1 MQKIDLTDMSFIQT
15 IIGEIIGS
23 ERLDRQKAH
32 LDAYKV
38 FQGEVKTP
46 VYNKLKQMRPKS
58 YSSYTISDIS
68 LSSMVYKKIA
78 KAYQECPIRTI
89 EGSADA
95 TDNYNEI
102 LEKAQGDRYFREFD
116 EVFNLQRE
124 ALFWAYPRDGQFHFN
139 VLAPYQYTVIRDKDT
154 GEVQIVV
161 LHYPSNRLV
170 GSDSTGD
177 GKSDIIAE
185 SQDDG
190 SADVDTYVFWS
201 NDQHVVIEIKKE
213 KVVTR
218 DGQHI
223 KRNINFVP
231 IEGNPNNVNPIGR
244 LPFSYLSKDL
254 SPDNPYFNPITEQT
268 ITFNLLMSELLTSAN
283 LQGTGTF
290 ILKYPSK
297 MQGSI
302 DNISYGLTTAI
313 ELPQDENPTSP
324 RTEAE
329 FINPNP
335 DLAGQK
341 ESYMSY
347 LRKVLSQHGIT
358 TSQGIDQSSENF
370 SSGIE
375 RMIAS
380 ADLQDIRNSNN
391 LLFSMLEKDVFE
403 IVKAWDA
410 AGAEGLGQARLFQ
423 DDDDL
428 QVYFPKPKVMISDRE
443 TLDNIKLRLELG
455 LIQKHKA
462 LMILD
467 PNLDEDE
474 ARALLEE
481 INNEKMDNISG
492 FLDGANTESDDQEN
506 KPQFGQRTGESSGD
520 S

>member
-1 MQKIDLTDMSFIQT
+1 M
-15 IIGEIIGS
+15 
-23 ERLDRQKAH
+23 
-32 LDAYKV
+32 
-38 FQGEVKTP
+38 
-46 VYNKLKQMRPKS
+46 
-58 YSSYTISDIS
+58 
-68 LSSMVYKKIA
+68 
-78 KAYQECPIRTI
+78 
-89 EGSADA
+89 
-95 TDNYNEI
+95 
-102 LEKAQGDRYFREFD
+102 
-116 EVFNLQRE
+116 
-124 ALFWAYPRDGQFHFN
+124 
-139 VLAPYQYTVIRDKDT
+139 
-154 GEVQIVV
+154 QIVV

-201 NDQHVVIEIKKE
+201 SDQHVVIEIEKE

-302 DNISYGLTTAI
+302 DNISYGLTSAI
-313 ELPQDENPTSP
+313 ELPQDENPQAP

-329 FINPNP
+329 FINPSP

-347 LRKVLSQHGIT
+347 LKKVLSQHGIT
-358 TSQGIDQSSENF
+358 TSQGIDQGAESF

-380 ADLQDIRNSNN
+380 ADLQDLRNSNQM
-391 LLFSMLEKDVFE
+391 LYAILEKDVFE
-403 IVKAWDA
+403 ICKAWDR
-410 AGAEGLGQARLFQ
+410 AGSLGLGQARMFK
-423 DDDDL
+423 DDDEL

-467 PNLDEDE
+467 PNLDDE
-474 ARALLEE
+474 SAKKLLEE
-481 INNEKMDNISG
+481 INAEKMDNISE
-492 FLDGANTESDDQEN
+492 FLDGGNTESDDQEN
-506 KPQFGQRTGESSGD
+506 KPQFGQRGGESPRES
-520 S
+520 